1 MKEINI
7 RIFKNDD
14 DEIQVEVTKTEETLI
29 DEERI

>member
-14 DEIQVEVTKTEETLI
+14 GEIQVEVTKTEETVI